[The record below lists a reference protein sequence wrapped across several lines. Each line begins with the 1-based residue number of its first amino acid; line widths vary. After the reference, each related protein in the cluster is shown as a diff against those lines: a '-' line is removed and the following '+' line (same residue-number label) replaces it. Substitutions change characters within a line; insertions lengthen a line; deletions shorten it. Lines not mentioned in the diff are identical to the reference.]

1 MIIIIAFDDP
11 GIKDPND
18 LLNRYHDIPA
28 EMHVHATTRRAYCAP
43 DSLSAAS
50 LRPSGRICS

>member
-28 EMHVHATTRRAYCAP
+28 EMHVQVTRGAYCAP

>member
-11 GIKDPND
+11 GIEDPND
-18 LLNRYHDIPA
+18 LLNRYYDIPA
-28 EMHVHATTRRAYCAP
+28 EMHVHTTIRGAYYAP